1 MHTYLLNFCTAFNE
15 AERETTSVDGRS
27 GQKITIEYFE
37 PYRIDHSSKP
47 RSVRFT
53 FGVVH
58 PESKKDRTSAIS
70 TYNMKQFPH
79 GIALIINNELFTTEK
94 MRFRKGTAIDE
105 RNLTHIFR
113 YLGYK
118 VEVHRDLKSQEMIE
132 IMFEMGERNHQMYD
146 SFVCCIL
153 SHGTEGHVYGTDG
166 EKVSLRFLT
175 RIVDA
180 NHCHTLYGKPKLFFL
195 QACRGKMKERAV
207 STDSGENLPLQ
218 TPQLSESSIVLTST
232 PGDHRNI
239 STDSDNEIP
248 ASADFFF
255 GYATPLGYVAWRDDD
270 YGSWYI
276 SELCRSLCE
285 MYRYASL
292 NDIMAK
298 VHERVAC
305 GDEYKYIDYKVSPES
320 TTRLHKNVFF

>member
-1 MHTYLLNFCTAFNE
+1 MTILTSCSAAFNE
-15 AERETTSVDGRS
+15 AEREIVSVDGQDGR
-27 GQKITIEYFE
+27 KITIEYFD

-53 FGVVH
+53 FGVVQ
-58 PESKKDRTSAIS
+58 PENRKDRTSAIS
-70 TYNMKQFPH
+70 TYDMKQFPH
-79 GIALIINNELFTTEK
+79 GIALIINNELFTAKE
-94 MRFRKGTAIDE
+94 MSFRKGTAIDE
-105 RNLTHIFR
+105 RNLTHVFR

-118 VEVHRDLKSQEMIE
+118 VEVHRDLKSQEME
-132 IMFEMGERNHQMYD
+132 DVMFEMGKRNHQMYD

-166 EKVSLRFLT
+166 ATVSLHSLT

-180 NHCHTLYGKPKLFFL
+180 DHCPTLHGKPKLFFL
-195 QACRGKMKERAV
+195 QACRGRMKERAV
-207 STDSGENLPLQ
+207 STDSGESTPLQ
-218 TPQLSESSIVLTST
+218 IPHSEWSMISTSSPI
-232 PGDHRNI
+232 GDYRSI
-239 STDSDNEIP
+239 STDSDNKIP

-255 GYATPLGYVAWRDDD
+255 GYATPLGYVAWRDDN